1 MNQEVDLSEFTYDVK
16 LYQIFNKTAQISD
29 KKVLSY
35 CFEIFCLNEPDL
47 VYRYNYALH
56 EQSSFIHSPVH
67 IGYDIVNL
75 IENHQSKVRQT
86 DDPKRKQEFA
96 ELFTKYIDN
105 KFLFI
110 VHEQIFPHQISFCMY
125 EPSSRLHWSHTF
137 DPQMT
142 NDPEYLETMSKAM
155 LGVGRWN
162 VEIGQL
168 SIMDLG
174 TAERFIAFIMA
185 DVLEPNSLIRVTT
198 PAV

>member
-1 MNQEVDLSEFTYDVK
+1 
-16 LYQIFNKTAQISD
+16 
-29 KKVLSY
+29 
-35 CFEIFCLNEPDL
+35 
-47 VYRYNYALH
+47 
-56 EQSSFIHSPVH
+56 
-67 IGYDIVNL
+67 
-75 IENHQSKVRQT
+75 
-86 DDPKRKQEFA
+86 
-96 ELFTKYIDN
+96 
-105 KFLFI
+105 
-110 VHEQIFPHQISFCMY
+110 MY
-125 EPSSRLHWSHTF
+125 ETSSRLHWSHTF

-198 PAV
+198 PPV